1 MAGLRP
7 TLPDHLLFV
16 CLAAVCS
23 YIRRNNLEKKWFE
36 TFFQGA
42 AVEFWN
48 RAVPPALTSTDVTFL
63 ERSLQLQPGAR
74 VLDVPCGA
82 GRHAIELAKRGYQLT
97 GVDLSGSFLKQAKSR
112 AEESGLDFSILSEDS
127 PAKRPD
133 ADPEVRRTKSVDF
146 VLGDMRKLD
155 LSPAS
160 FDAAYCFGNSFGY
173 LNRDEAVEFCRGVH
187 RALALKRRFA
197 IDTGCA
203 AESIGNVRQRWHRAG
218 DLVVLSDPRYMA
230 SNSRLDIDYTFIQ
243 GSVMETRPTSSYV
256 FTAAEIGRILGEAG
270 FAVVAMHGG
279 TNDEPFE
286 LGSPRLLITAERRE

>member
-1 MAGLRP
+1 ME
-7 TLPDHLLFV
+7 T
-16 CLAAVCS
+16 
-23 YIRRNNLEKKWFE
+23 KWFE

-48 RAVPPALTSTDVTFL
+48 RAVPPALTSGDIKFL
-63 ERSLQLQPGAR
+63 ERALQLRPGAR

-82 GRHAIELAKRGYQLT
+82 GRHAIELAQQGFSVT
-97 GVDLSGSFLKQAKSR
+97 GIDISEDFLGHAKSR
-112 AEESGLDFSILSEDS
+112 ASEAGLDFDIWSEDS
-127 PAKRPD
+127 PAGRPD
-133 ADPEVRRTKSVDF
+133 ADPEVRRTKNVDF
-146 VLGDMRKLD
+146 VLGDMRKLS

-173 LNRDEAVEFCRGVH
+173 LNRDEAVEFCRCVY
-187 RALALKRRFA
+187 RALAPKGRFA

-218 DLVVLSDPRYMA
+218 DLVVLSEPRYA
-230 SNSRLDIDYTFIQ
+230 AADSRLDIEYTFIQ
-243 GSVMETRPTSSYV
+243 GSVTDARPTSSYV
-256 FTAAEIGRILGEAG
+256 FTAAEIGRILSEAG

-279 TNDEPFE
+279 TNEEPFE